1 MSIDTQSAKER
12 AYERFVGLVEKD
24 ARKAFVTETERTRA
38 IAATF
43 GRWLENLPE
52 TTRADIFAGL
62 EAAASAPDARKIAT
76 HPLRPGS
83 TDARLA
89 ELATKPSVAGK
100 ASAETGN
107 GRAAD

>member
-24 ARKAFVTETERTRA
+24 ARKAFVTEAERTRT

-43 GRWLENLPE
+43 GNWLESLAE
-52 TTRADIFAGL
+52 VARADIFAGL
-62 EAAASAPDARKIAT
+62 EAAASASNARKIAT

-83 TDARLA
+83 TDVRLA
-89 ELATKPSVAGK
+89 ELAAKPSVAGK
-100 ASAETGN
+100 ASSQTGN
-107 GRAAD
+107 GRATN

>member
-24 ARKAFVTETERTRA
+24 ARKAFVTEAERNRA
-38 IAATF
+38 IATTF
-43 GRWLENLPE
+43 GNWLESLAE
-52 TTRADIFAGL
+52 AERTGIFAGL
-62 EAAASAPDARKIAT
+62 EAVATASNARKIAT

-100 ASAETGN
+100 ASAETDN
-107 GRAAD
+107 GRATN